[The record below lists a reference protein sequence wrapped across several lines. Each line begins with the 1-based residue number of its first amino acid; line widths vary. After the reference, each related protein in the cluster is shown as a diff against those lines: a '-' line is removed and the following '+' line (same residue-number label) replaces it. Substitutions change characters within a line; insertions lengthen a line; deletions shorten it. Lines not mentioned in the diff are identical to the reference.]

1 MTSKTLHKI
10 EEKAN
15 EFRLKASLKYKGGED
30 CVPYKE
36 TIVSNDKY
44 PDFFFLVT
52 ENMIFKANSLRDSCY
67 EVFSFNDDGDYV
79 KKEDVAELGKS
90 FFKQMKEIKTLN

>member
-1 MTSKTLHKI
+1 MTSGILHKI
-10 EEKAN
+10 EAKADSL
-15 EFRLKASLKYKGGED
+15 RLQASLKYKGADD

-52 ENMIFKANSLRDSCY
+52 ENMVFKSNFLKDSCY
-67 EVFSFNDDGDYV
+67 EVFSFNADGDYV
-79 KKEDVAELGKS
+79 RKEDVAELGKS
-90 FFKQMKEIKTLN
+90 FFTTMKEIKTLG